1 MASQGPGPDPSERIF
16 IELRSKNDEVKNKAA
31 SELRELITLLSR
43 EWSPERFGAFY
54 DRVTNRLSNLIVQAP
69 DPSDKVGGILALDR
83 LIDCEAIDAAQK
95 ASKYSNYLRAALK
108 SNDYTVLDAA
118 SRALGH
124 LARPG
129 GAYTAELVEAEM
141 TSAFEWLQP
150 EIKQESRKLAAVFLI
165 REMASNSP
173 TLVYGFIP
181 QIFDLIWNALR
192 DPKDLIRRTAAQSVS
207 ACFGVMVA
215 RDAQFQTHWFA
226 KIYQKALEGFRPT
239 STVDET
245 LGSLLIL
252 MELLQQGNMFMHDFY
267 RNACEIVLRLKDHRD
282 SRIRTQVV
290 QMIPVLA
297 EYAPLDFINNY
308 LHKFM
313 IYLQAQ
319 LKREK
324 ERNQAFIAIGQIA
337 KAVGSA
343 IAQYLDGIILYIRES
358 LSAKTKN
365 RAAVDEGPMFNC
377 ISMLAG
383 AVGQTLSKYMEALLD
398 PIFACGLTEPMEKA
412 LEDMAHNIP
421 PIRTTIQDKLLDLL
435 SLILVRSPYRPLGCP
450 PNTVPPLP
458 SFAKDYGGFP
468 AELKDHEITL
478 ALETLGKFDFSGHIL
493 NEFVR
498 DVTLRYATN
507 DNPDIRRAAALTCC
521 QLFMQDPILH
531 QTSNN
536 AIQVVGEVVDKLLTV
551 AVGDPDPE
559 IRMTV
564 LQALDRKFDKHL
576 ARPENIRCLFL
587 AVNDEV
593 FGVREAA
600 IEIIGRLT
608 TVNPAYVFP
617 PLRKLLVSLLT
628 GLGYSNTAK
637 QKEESARLIS
647 LFVSNAT
654 SLVKTYVEAMVSAL
668 LPKATDLNPGVA
680 STTIKA
686 LGDLTSVGGEE
697 MAQHIPE
704 LMPII
709 IDALQDL
716 GSHEKRDAAMKTLS
730 SLAVNSQYVI
740 DPYTEYPELLGILI
754 NLIKTEAHGE
764 LRTDAIKLVGVLG
777 ALDPYKYQQLADTVT
792 QKQNQSEVPP
802 VSDVALIMSGL
813 TPSNEEYYPTVV
825 INTLMQ
831 TILADH
837 TLAQYHS
844 AVIDAVVTIFKTIG
858 MKCVPFLGQIVP
870 GFLAVIRSSH
880 PTRLESYFNQLAVLV
895 NIVRQ
900 HIRAFLPEIIAVIR
914 EYWNVSRQVQSTILS
929 LIEAI
934 SKSLEGEFRRYLA
947 GLLPLML
954 AVIENDSD
962 LRREASMRIL
972 HTFLVFGSSG
982 EEYMHMITP
991 AIVGIFEN
999 PAAPP
1004 NARRAAIDTLGK
1016 LSRTV
1021 NVTDFASLM
1030 IHPLAKILSSPEK
1043 AVTNSSERSLKA
1055 AALDCVC
1062 ALIYHLG
1069 QDFSHYLPLV
1079 ERATKTGQINS
1090 ERFQKLVEN
1099 LKTGK
1104 PLPVD
1109 FYPDEQYGLAAEDTT
1124 YSNITSMRLP
1134 VNQQHLKSA
1143 WDVSQKS
1150 TKEDWQE
1157 WMRRFSVELLKESP
1171 SHALRACASLAT
1183 VFQPLAKDLF
1193 NSAFASCWTELYDQ
1207 YQEELI
1213 ASIEKA
1219 LTSSNIPPDILQTLL
1234 NLAEYME
1241 HDDKSL
1247 PIDIRTLGRFAA
1259 KCHAFAK
1266 ALHYKELEFEQD
1278 QNSSSVEALISIN
1291 NQLQQSDAAIG
1302 ILRRA
1307 QVFGEVE
1314 LKEAWFEKLQR
1325 WEEALAAY
1333 QKREKIEPE
1342 NFDIVMG
1349 KMRCLHALGEWKM
1362 LSEIAQEH
1370 WNNASVENRKN
1381 MSALAAAAA
1390 WGRGEWDSM
1399 DNYISVMK
1407 ESSPDRAFFGA
1418 ILAIQRNNFPEA
1430 YNFIVRAREGVN
1442 SEITATIGESYNR
1455 AYSVVVRT
1463 QMLAELEEIIVYKQ
1477 SEGQLDKQ
1485 NSLKL
1490 LWNKRLLGCQSNV
1503 EVWQR
1508 MLKVRALV
1516 LTPTDNPEIWIKFAN
1531 LCRKSDRIGLA
1542 ERSLASLGGVSDAAA
1557 AAGAAPPPVA
1567 YARLKFNWATG
1578 NQKQA
1583 LSFLREFT
1591 MRLADD
1597 FQQANASLANGM
1609 QNERMNSMNG
1619 IDTAG
1624 HDALTQRRKHDE
1636 LDRCAKLLAKCYL
1649 RQGEWQSYLLR
1660 GDWTS
1665 PNAQEAVR
1673 DILSSYHAAT
1683 QYNETWYKAWHAYA
1697 LANFEVVTSMASHTD
1712 QDKVRNLPEHVIQN
1726 HVVPAI
1732 GGFFRSIALSKTSS
1746 LQDTLRLLTLWFA
1759 HGGHSEVN
1767 SVIIEGF
1774 ASVSIDTWLEVI
1786 PQLIARINQPNAR
1799 VRAAVHRLLTEVGKA
1814 HPQAL
1819 VYPLTVAMKSLVQ
1832 RRANSAMQIMDNM
1845 RVHSPVLV
1853 EQADLVS
1860 HELIRVAVLWHELWH
1875 EGLEEASR
1883 LYFGDHDVEGMLA
1896 TLAPLHELLDRG
1908 AETLREV
1915 SFAQAFGH
1923 DLAEARAFCNAFRRS
1938 KEIGDLNQAWDLYYA
1953 VFRKIARQLP
1963 QLMSLDLK
1971 YVSPRLK
1978 DAHDLDLAV
1987 PGTYRS
1993 GKPIIRIISFDHVLT
2008 VIPSKQRPRKM
2019 TVKGSDGVSYAFLLK
2034 GHEDIRQDERV
2045 MQLFGLVNT
2054 LLTNDT
2060 ESFKRHLNI
2069 QRFPAIP
2076 LSQNSGLLGWVPN
2089 SDTLHN
2095 LVKEYRE
2102 SRRILLNIE
2111 HRIML
2116 QMAPDYDNLTL
2127 MQKVEVFGYA
2137 MDNTTGKDLYRVLW
2151 LKSKSSEAWLDRRTN
2166 YTRSLAVM
2174 SMVGYI
2180 LGLGDRHPSNLMLD
2194 RITGKIVHIDFGDC
2208 FEVAMHREKY
2218 PERVPF
2224 RLTRMLT
2231 FAMEVSNI
2239 EGSFRITCEN
2249 VMRVIRENKESL
2261 LAVLEA
2267 FIHDPLLNWRLNT
2280 RESPPRPNFRSE
2292 RRQSIMDAP
2301 GAPGD
2306 YDRSP
2311 METAHHPATAAMNGA
2326 AHSHVGAPPGRRHR
2340 RSSILDPAMGG
2351 GSILDS
2357 SKVGEGNAA
2366 AQEAKEVQNAR
2377 ALQVLARVKEKLT
2390 GRDFKPANPGTAAA
2404 RLGADANGL
2413 GLEAL
2418 MDLNGGTMNH
2428 ATGVVPTSVGANGSS
2443 DGGSANGGAK
2453 QGLTS
2458 IAGAAPETTMAGIGG
2473 LGVAEQVDR
2482 LILQATN
2489 VENLCQH
2496 YIGWCSFW

>member
-1 MASQGPGPDPSERIF
+1 
-16 IELRSKNDEVKNKAA
+16 
-31 SELRELITLLSR
+31 
-43 EWSPERFGAFY
+43 
-54 DRVTNRLSNLIVQAP
+54 
-69 DPSDKVGGILALDR
+69 
-83 LIDCEAIDAAQK
+83 
-95 ASKYSNYLRAALK
+95 
-108 SNDYTVLDAA
+108 LDAA
-118 SRALGH
+118 ARALGH

-129 GAYTAELVEAEM
+129 GAYTAELVEAEL

-150 EIKQESRKLAAVFLI
+150 ESKQESRKLAAVLLI
-165 REMASNSP
+165 RELAKNSP

-192 DPKDLIRRTAAQSVS
+192 DPKDLIRRIAAQSVS

-215 RDAQFQTHWFA
+215 RDASFQNHWFA
-226 KIYQKALEGFRPT
+226 KIYTKTLEGFRQNT
-239 STVDET
+239 TIDET

-252 MELLQQGNMFMHDFY
+252 NELLQQGNMFMHDFY
-267 RNACEIVLRLKDHRD
+267 KNACEIVLRFKDHRD
-282 SRIRTQVV
+282 PRVRTQIV
-290 QMIPVLA
+290 QIMPVLA
-297 EYAPLDFINNY
+297 DYAPLEFVNNY

-313 IYLQAQ
+313 VYLQAQ
-319 LKREK
+319 LKRDK

-337 KAVGSA
+337 NAVGSA
-343 IAQYLDGIILYIRES
+343 MATYLDGIILYIRES

-365 RAAVDEGPMFNC
+365 RAAVDEGPMFKC

-398 PIFACGLTEPMEKA
+398 PIFACGLTDPMEQA

-421 PIRTTIQDKLLDLL
+421 PIRATIQDKLLDLL
-435 SLILVRSPYRPLGCP
+435 SLILVRTPYRPLGCP
-450 PNTVPPLP
+450 PNTTPPLP
-458 SFAKDYGGFP
+458 SFAKDYGGIP
-468 AELKDHEITL
+468 AEHKDGEITL
-478 ALETLGKFDFSGHIL
+478 ALRTLGKFDFSGHIL

-507 DNPDIRRAAALTCC
+507 ENPDIRRAAALTCC
-521 QLFMQDPILH
+521 QLFMLDPILH

-551 AVGDPDPE
+551 AVGDPDAD
-559 IRMTV
+559 IRVTV
-564 LQALDRKFDKHL
+564 LQALDKKFDKHL

-593 FGVREAA
+593 FPVREAA

-617 PLRKLLVSLLT
+617 PLRKLLVNLLT

-654 SLVKTYVEAMVSAL
+654 SLVRTYVEAMVSAL
-668 LPKATDLNPGVA
+668 LPKATDQNPGVA

-697 MAQHIPE
+697 MVQHIPE

-716 GSHEKRDAAMKTLS
+716 ASHEKREAAMKTLS
-730 SLAVNSQYVI
+730 SLAINSQYVI

-754 NLIKTEAHGE
+754 NIIKTEAHEE

-777 ALDPYKYQQLADTVT
+777 ALDPYKYQQLSESVAEKQSQTET
-792 QKQNQSEVPP
+792 QP
-802 VSDVALIMSGL
+802 VSDVALIMQGL

-837 TLAQYHS
+837 TLVQYHS

-858 MKCVPFLGQIVP
+858 MKCVPFLGQIIP
-870 GFLAVIRSSH
+870 GFLSVIRSA
-880 PTRLESYFNQLAVLV
+880 PPPRLESYFNQLAVLV

-900 HIRAFLPEIIAVIR
+900 HIRAFLPEIIEVIR
-914 EYWNVSRQVQSTILS
+914 EFWNISRQVQSTILS

-954 AVIENDSD
+954 GVVENDSD
-962 LRREASMRIL
+962 QRRESSIRIL
-972 HTFLVFGSSG
+972 HTFLVFGASG
-982 EEYMHMITP
+982 EEYMHMIVP

-999 PAAPP
+999 PAATPA
-1004 NARRAAIDTLGK
+1004 ARRAAIDTLGK

-1030 IHPLAKILSSPEK
+1030 IHPLSKILSSSEK
-1043 AVTNSSERSLKA
+1043 VVTNSSERTLKS

-1069 QDFSHYLPLV
+1069 QDFVHYLPLV
-1079 ERATKTGQINS
+1079 ERATKAGQINS

-1099 LKTGK
+1099 FKTGK
-1104 PLPVD
+1104 ALPVD
-1109 FYPDEQYGLAAEDTT
+1109 FYPEEQYGSTAEETT
-1124 YSNITSMRLP
+1124 YANITSMRLP
-1134 VNQQHLKSA
+1134 VNQQHLKNA
-1143 WDVSQKS
+1143 WDTSQKS

-1171 SHALRACASLAT
+1171 SHALRACASLAG
-1183 VFQPLAKDLF
+1183 VYQPLAKDLF
-1193 NSAFASCWTELYDQ
+1193 NSAFVSCWTELYDM

-1213 ASIEKA
+1213 RSIEKA
-1219 LTSSNIPPDILQTLL
+1219 LTSNHIPPDILQTLL
-1234 NLAEYME
+1234 NLAEFME

-1247 PIDIRTLGRFAA
+1247 PIDIRTLGRHAA

-1278 QNSSSVEALISIN
+1278 QNSQSVEALISIN

-1307 QVFGEVE
+1307 QVHGEVE

-1325 WEEALAAY
+1325 WEEALSAY

-1342 NFDIVMG
+1342 NFGIVMG
-1349 KMRCLHALGEWKM
+1349 KMRCLHALGEWKI

-1370 WNNASVENRKN
+1370 WNSASTENRKD

-1390 WGRGEWDSM
+1390 WGRGEWDLM

-1418 ILAIQRNNFPEA
+1418 ILAIQRNNFA
-1430 YNFIVRAREGVN
+1430 DAQNFIVRARDGVN

-1463 QMLAELEEIIVYKQ
+1463 QMLAELEEIITYKQ
-1477 SEGQLDKQ
+1477 SEGNLEKQ
-1485 NSLKL
+1485 ESLKM

-1516 LTPTDNPEIWIKFAN
+1516 LKPTDNSDIWIKFAN
-1531 LCRKSDRIGLA
+1531 LCRKSERIGLA
-1542 ERSLASLGGVSDAAA
+1542 ERSLASLGGGGNLAANLA
-1557 AAGAAPPPVA
+1557 DAPPAVA
-1567 YARLKFNWATG
+1567 YARLKFTWATG
-1578 NQKQA
+1578 HLETA
-1583 LSFLREFT
+1583 LTALHDFT
-1591 MRLADD
+1591 TQLADD
-1597 FQQANASLANGM
+1597 FQQAHTTLTNGV
-1609 QNERMNSMNG
+1609 QNDRLNGTNGLDMNG
-1619 IDTAG
+1619 
-1624 HDALTQRRKHDE
+1624 HDLLAQKRRNEDLE
-1636 LDRCAKLLAKCYL
+1636 RYSKLLAKCYL
-1649 RQGEWQSYLLR
+1649 RQGEWQSFLLR

-1665 PNAQEAVR
+1665 PRAQDAVK
-1673 DILSSYHAAT
+1673 DILNSYQLAT
-1683 QYNETWYKAWHAYA
+1683 QYNESWYKAWHAYA

-1712 QDKVRNLPEHVIQN
+1712 QEKVRNLPEGVVQA

-1732 GGFFRSIALSKTSS
+1732 RGFFRSIALSKTSS

-1767 SVIIEGF
+1767 QVVIEGF

-1786 PQLIARINQPNAR
+1786 PQLVARINQPNVR
-1799 VRAAVHRLLTEVGKA
+1799 VRAAVHRLLAEVGQA

-1819 VYPLTVAMKSLVQ
+1819 VYPLTVAMKSSVA
-1832 RRANSAMQIMDNM
+1832 RRANSATQIMDSM
-1845 RVHSPVLV
+1845 RAHSPRLV
-1853 EQADLVS
+1853 EQANLVS

-1883 LYFGDHDVEGMLA
+1883 LYFGDSDVEGMLA

-1923 DLAEARAFCNAFRRS
+1923 DLAEARSFCNQFRRS

-1987 PGTYRS
+1987 PGTYQS
-1993 GKPIIRIISFDHVLT
+1993 GKPVTKIASFDHVLT

-2019 TVKGSDGVSYAFLLK
+2019 TLKGSDGVSYAFLLK
-2034 GHEDIRQDERV
+2034 GHEDMRQDERV

-2054 LLTNDT
+2054 LLNNDT

-2076 LSQNSGLLGWVPN
+2076 LSQNSGLIGWVPN

-2095 LVKEYRE
+2095 LVKDYRE
-2102 SRRILLNIE
+2102 TRRILLNIE

-2127 MQKVEVFGYA
+2127 MQKVEVFSYA

-2194 RITGKIVHIDFGDC
+2194 RITGKIIHIDFGDC

-2231 FAMEVSNI
+2231 FAMEVSNT

-2267 FIHDPLLNWRLNT
+2267 FIHDPLLSWRLNT
-2280 RESPPRPNFRSE
+2280 RESPPRPHFRSE
-2292 RRQSIMDAP
+2292 RRQSIIEVP
-2301 GAPGD
+2301 GQQHED

-2311 METAHHPATAAMNGA
+2311 MDSAHNPAAMAQGGT
-2326 AHSHVGAPPGRRHR
+2326 SHVGAPPGRRHR

-2351 GSILDS
+2351 GNVLEKTQDPN
-2357 SKVGEGNAA
+2357 NAA
-2366 AQEAKEVQNAR
+2366 TQDAKEVQNAR

-2390 GRDFKPANPGTAAA
+2390 GRDFKPAAPGSQSEAVNKSL
-2404 RLGADANGL
+2404 RADLNGL
-2413 GLEAL
+2413 GLESL
-2418 MDLNGGTMNH
+2418 THMNGGHMDNGING
-2428 ATGVVPTSVGANGSS
+2428 ATGATIDMRAHMS
-2443 DGGSANGGAK
+2443 DLGHMK
-2453 QGLTS
+2453 QPSTV
-2458 IAGAAPETTMAGIGG
+2458 AGNAPETNMAGVGG
-2473 LGVAEQVDR
+2473 LGVSEQVDR
-2482 LILQATN
+2482 LIVQAMN

>member
-1 MASQGPGPDPSERIF
+1 MAQQGPGPDPSERIF
-16 IELRSKNDEVKNKAA
+16 TDLRSKNDEVKNKAA
-31 SELRELITLLSR
+31 AELRDLITLLSR
-43 EWSPERFGAFY
+43 EWSPERFSTFY
-54 DRVTNRLSNLIVQAP
+54 DKVTTRISNLIVQAP
-69 DPSDKVGGILALDR
+69 DASDKVGGVLALDR
-83 LIDCEAIDAAQK
+83 LIDCDAIDPAQK

-108 SNDYTVLDAA
+108 SNDYSVLDAA
-118 SRALGH
+118 ARALGH

-129 GAYTAELVEAEM
+129 GAYTAELVEAEL

-150 EIKQESRKLAAVFLI
+150 ETKQESRKLAAVLLI
-165 REMASNSP
+165 RELAKNSP

-181 QIFDLIWNALR
+181 QIFDLVWNALR
-192 DPKDLIRRTAAQSVS
+192 DPKDLIRRVAAQSVS

-215 RDAQFQTHWFA
+215 RDAQFQNHWFA
-226 KIYQKALEGFRPT
+226 KIYSKTLEGFRPNT
-239 STVDET
+239 TVDET

-252 MELLQQGNMFMHDFY
+252 NELLQQGNMFMHDFY
-267 RNACEIVLRLKDHRD
+267 RNACEIVLRFKDHRD
-282 SRIRTQVV
+282 PRIRTQIV
-290 QMIPVLA
+290 QVIPVLA
-297 EYAPLDFINNY
+297 EYAPLEFINNY

-313 IYLQAQ
+313 VYLQAQ
-319 LKREK
+319 LKRDK
-324 ERNQAFIAIGQIA
+324 ERNQAFVAIGQIA
-337 KAVGSA
+337 NAVGSA
-343 IAQYLDGIILYIRES
+343 MAQYLDGIILYIRES

-365 RAAVDEGPMFNC
+365 RAAVDEGPMFKC

-398 PIFACGLTEPMEKA
+398 PIFACGLTEPMEQA

-421 PIRTTIQDKLLDLL
+421 PIRATIQDKLLDLL

-450 PNTVPPLP
+450 TNTTPPLP
-458 SFAKDYGGFP
+458 SFAKDYGGMP
-468 AELKDHEITL
+468 AEHKDHEITL
-478 ALETLGKFDFSGHIL
+478 ALKTLGKFDFSGHIL

-507 DNPDIRRAAALTCC
+507 ENPEIRRAAALTCC
-521 QLFMQDPILH
+521 QLFMLDPILH

-551 AVGDPDPE
+551 AVGDPDAD
-559 IRMTV
+559 IRVTV
-564 LQALDRKFDKHL
+564 LRALDKKFDKHL
-576 ARPENIRCLFL
+576 ARPDNIRCLFL

-593 FGVREAA
+593 FPVREAA

-617 PLRKLLVSLLT
+617 PLRKLLVNLLT

-654 SLVKTYVEAMVSAL
+654 SLVRTYVEAMVSAL
-668 LPKATDLNPGVA
+668 LPKATDTNPGVA

-697 MAQHIPE
+697 MVRHIPE

-716 GSHEKRDAAMKTLS
+716 ASHEKREAAMQTLS
-730 SLAVNSQYVI
+730 SLAINSQYVI
-740 DPYTEYPELLGILI
+740 DPFMDYPELLGILI
-754 NLIKTEAHGE
+754 NIIKTEAHEE

-777 ALDPYKYQQLADTVT
+777 ALDPYKYQQLSESVAEKQSKAET
-792 QKQNQSEVPP
+792 QP
-802 VSDVALIMSGL
+802 VSDVALIMQGL

-837 TLAQYHS
+837 TLVQYHS

-858 MKCVPFLGQIVP
+858 MKCVPFLGQIIP
-870 GFLAVIRSSH
+870 GFLGVIRSS
-880 PTRLESYFNQLAVLV
+880 PPPRLESYFNQLAVLV

-900 HIRAFLPEIIAVIR
+900 HIRAFLPDIIEVIR
-914 EYWNVSRQVQSTILS
+914 EFWNVSRQVQSTILS

-954 AVIENDSD
+954 GVIENDSD
-962 LRREASMRIL
+962 LRRESSIRIL

-982 EEYMHMITP
+982 EEYMHMIIP
-991 AIVGIFEN
+991 AIVRIFEN

-1021 NVTDFASLM
+1021 NVSDFASLM
-1030 IHPLAKILSSPEK
+1030 IHPLSKILSSPEK
-1043 AVTNSSERSLKA
+1043 VVTNSSERSLKS
-1055 AALDCVC
+1055 AALDCIC

-1069 QDFSHYLPLV
+1069 QDFAHYLPLV
-1079 ERATKTGQINS
+1079 ERSTKAGQINS
-1090 ERFQKLVEN
+1090 DRFQKLIEN
-1099 LKTGK
+1099 FKSGK
-1104 PLPVD
+1104 ALPVD
-1109 FYPDEQYGLAAEDTT
+1109 FYPEEQYGSTAEETT
-1124 YSNITSMRLP
+1124 YANITSMRLP
-1134 VNQQHLKSA
+1134 VNQQHLKNA
-1143 WDVSQKS
+1143 WDTSQKS

-1171 SHALRACASLAT
+1171 SHALRACASLAG
-1183 VFQPLAKDLF
+1183 VYQPLAKDLF
-1193 NSAFASCWTELYDQ
+1193 NSAFVSCWTELYDQ

-1213 ASIEKA
+1213 RSIEKA
-1219 LTSSNIPPDILQTLL
+1219 LTSPHIPPDILQTLL
-1234 NLAEYME
+1234 NLAEFME

-1278 QNSSSVEALISIN
+1278 QNSQSVEALISIN

-1325 WEEALAAY
+1325 WEEALSAY

-1349 KMRCLHALGEWKM
+1349 KMRCLHALGEWKI

-1370 WNNASVENRKN
+1370 WNSASTENRKN

-1390 WGRGEWDSM
+1390 WGRGEWDLM

-1418 ILAIQRNNFPEA
+1418 ILAIQRNHFA
-1430 YNFIVRAREGVN
+1430 DAQSFIVRARDGVN

-1463 QMLAELEEIIVYKQ
+1463 QMLAELEEIITYKQ
-1477 SEGQLDKQ
+1477 SEGNSEKQ
-1485 NSLKL
+1485 ESLKM

-1516 LTPTDNPEIWIKFAN
+1516 LKPTDNADIWIKFAN
-1531 LCRKSDRIGLA
+1531 LCRKSERIGLA
-1542 ERSLASLGGVSDAAA
+1542 ERSLSSLGGGGNLAANLVD
-1557 AAGAAPPPVA
+1557 APPPVA
-1567 YARLKFNWATG
+1567 YARLKFTWATG
-1578 NQKQA
+1578 HQETA
-1583 LSFLREFT
+1583 LTALRDFT
-1591 MRLADD
+1591 ARLADD
-1597 FQQANASLANGM
+1597 FQQTNTALANGVHSDRL
-1609 QNERMNSMNG
+1609 NNMNG
-1619 IDTAG
+1619 LDMNG
-1624 HDALTQRRKHDE
+1624 HDLLAQRRKREE
-1636 LDRCAKLLAKCYL
+1636 LERCSKLLGKCYL
-1649 RQGEWQSYLLR
+1649 RQGEWQSFLLR

-1665 PNAQEAVR
+1665 PRAQDAVG
-1673 DILSSYHAAT
+1673 DILNSYQLAT

-1697 LANFEVVTSMASHTD
+1697 LANFEVVTSMAAHTD
-1712 QDKVRNLPEHVIQN
+1712 QDKVRNLSEQVIKT

-1732 GGFFRSIALSKTSS
+1732 AGFFRSIALSKTSS

-1767 SVIIEGF
+1767 QVVVEGF
-1774 ASVSIDTWLEVI
+1774 TSVSIDTWLEVI
-1786 PQLIARINQPNAR
+1786 PQLIARINQPNVR
-1799 VRAAVHRLLTEVGKA
+1799 VRAAVHRLLSEVGKA

-1819 VYPLTVAMKSLVQ
+1819 VYPLTVAMKSSVA
-1832 RRANSAMQIMDNM
+1832 RRANSATQIMETM
-1845 RVHSPVLV
+1845 KVHSPKLV

-1883 LYFGDHDVEGMLA
+1883 LYFGDGNVDGMLA

-1987 PGTYRS
+1987 PGTYQS
-1993 GKPIIRIISFDHVLT
+1993 GKPITKIVSFDHVLT

-2019 TVKGSDGVSYAFLLK
+2019 TLKGSDGISYAYLLK

-2054 LLTNDT
+2054 LLNNDT

-2095 LVKEYRE
+2095 LVKDYRE
-2102 SRRILLNIE
+2102 TRRILLNIE

-2194 RITGKIVHIDFGDC
+2194 RITGKIIHIDFGDC

-2280 RESPPRPNFRSE
+2280 RESPARPHFRSE
-2292 RRQSIMDAP
+2292 RRQSIIDVP
-2301 GAPGD
+2301 GGQHED
-2306 YDRSP
+2306 YERSP
-2311 METAHHPATAAMNGA
+2311 MENAHNPAAMAQGT
-2326 AHSHVGAPPGRRHR
+2326 SHVGAPPGRRPR

-2351 GSILDS
+2351 GSVLD
-2357 SKVGEGNAA
+2357 KIIDNNNTA

-2390 GRDFKPANPGTAAA
+2390 GRDFKPATPGTQSYAATQA
-2404 RLGADANGL
+2404 LPADFNGF
-2413 GLEAL
+2413 GLESGMNGTNGVMNNITNGATDQRNG
-2418 MDLNGGTMNH
+2418 MDDLGHM
-2428 ATGVVPTSVGANGSS
+2428 
-2443 DGGSANGGAK
+2443 K
-2453 QGLTS
+2453 QREV
-2458 IAGAAPETTMAGIGG
+2458 IAGTAPETTMAGIGG
-2473 LGVAEQVDR
+2473 LGVSEQVDR